1 MESKSPGQEAAFRKG
16 VEVANQKL
24 AELRTGKFPQF
35 TLFPVLKRI
44 DAGNA
49 FAASTAVLF
58 KFMKRHLLT
67 IVSK

>member
-49 FAASTAVLF
+49 FAASTAG
-58 KFMKRHLLT
+58 
-67 IVSK
+67 